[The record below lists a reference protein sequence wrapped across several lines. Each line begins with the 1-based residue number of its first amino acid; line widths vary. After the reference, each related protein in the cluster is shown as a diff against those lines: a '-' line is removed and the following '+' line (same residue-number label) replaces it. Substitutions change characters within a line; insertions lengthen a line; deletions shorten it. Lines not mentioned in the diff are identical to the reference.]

1 MSKTLR
7 TVILIFAAVF
17 AVWTLAQAQDD
28 NTAGNAGNAA
38 RGRAAFNLY
47 CSSCHGKTARG
58 DGPVAATLKVAPG
71 DLTRLA
77 SRHGGKY
84 PADWVYARIDGR
96 EPVVA
101 HGTSDM
107 PVWGLSFQDPGKV
120 DNQEGMVQNRIR
132 DLVAY
137 LASVQDTTGAK

>member
-7 TVILIFAAVF
+7 ILVLILTAVL
-17 AVWTLAQAQDD
+17 AVWTLAQAQS
-28 NTAGNAGNAA
+28 GNDTTGNAA

-47 CSSCHGKTARG
+47 CSSCHGKTAQG
-58 DGPVAATLKVAPG
+58 DGPVAATLKVAPA
-71 DLTRLA
+71 DLTRLTGK
-77 SRHGGKY
+77 HGGKF

-101 HGTSDM
+101 HGPSDM
-107 PVWGLSFQDPGKV
+107 PVWGLSFQDPGRV
-120 DNQEGMVQNRIR
+120 DNQETQVENRIR

-137 LASVQDTTGAK
+137 LATLQDKTGAR

>member
-1 MSKTLR
+1 MNKTLR
-7 TVILIFAAVF
+7 VVILILAAVF

-28 NTAGNAGNAA
+28 PVGNAA

-47 CSSCHGKTARG
+47 CSSCHGKTAQG
-58 DGPVAATLKVAPG
+58 DGPVASTLRVAPG

-77 SRHGGKY
+77 SKHGGKF

-101 HGTSDM
+101 HGPSDM
-107 PVWGLSFQDPGKV
+107 PVWGMSFQDPGKV
-120 DNQEGMVQNRIR
+120 ENQETMVEHRIR
-132 DLVAY
+132 DLVTY
-137 LASVQDTTGAK
+137 IASLQDKTGAR

>member
-7 TVILIFAAVF
+7 IAILILIAVL

-28 NTAGNAGNAA
+28 NMGNAA

-47 CSSCHGKTARG
+47 CSSCHGKTAKG
-58 DGPVAATLKVAPG
+58 DGPVASTLKVAPA

-77 SRHGGKY
+77 SKHGGKY

-101 HGTSDM
+101 HGPSDM
-107 PVWGLSFQDPGKV
+107 PVWGLSFQDPGRV
-120 DNQEGMVQNRIR
+120 DNQEGMVQNRIQ

-137 LASVQDTTGAK
+137 LATLQDTTGAR

>member
-7 TVILIFAAVF
+7 TLILILIAVLAA
-17 AVWTLAQAQDD
+17 WTLAQAQAGDD
-28 NTAGNAGNAA
+28 NPGNAA

-47 CSSCHGKTARG
+47 CSSCHGKTAQG
-58 DGPVAATLKVAPG
+58 DGPVASTLKVAPG

-77 SRHGGKY
+77 SKHGGKF

-101 HGTSDM
+101 HGPSEM
-107 PVWGLSFQDPGKV
+107 PVWGMSFQDPGKV
-120 DNQEGMVQNRIR
+120 ENQESMVESRLR

-137 LASVQDTTGAK
+137 LATLQDKTGGR

>member
-1 MSKTLR
+1 MSKKLR
-7 TVILIFAAVF
+7 IIILILIAVL
-17 AVWTLAQAQDD
+17 AVWTLAQAQAEDD
-28 NTAGNAGNAA
+28 TGNAA

-47 CSSCHGKTARG
+47 CSSCHGKTAKG
-58 DGPVAATLKVAPG
+58 NGPVAATLKVAPG

-77 SRHGGKY
+77 SSHGGKF

-101 HGTSDM
+101 HGPSDM

-120 DNQEGMVQNRIR
+120 ENQEAMVEHRIR
-132 DLVAY
+132 DLVTY
-137 LASVQDTTGAK
+137 LATLQETGAR

>member
-7 TVILIFAAVF
+7 ILILILTSVF
-17 AVWTLAQAQDD
+17 AVWTLAQAQSEDA
-28 NTAGNAGNAA
+28 NGNAA

-47 CSSCHGKTARG
+47 CSSCHGKTAQG
-58 DGPVAATLKVAPG
+58 DGPVASTLKVAPA

-77 SRHGGKY
+77 SKHDGKF

-101 HGTSDM
+101 HGPSEM

-120 DNQEGMVQNRIR
+120 DNQEAMVEHRLR

-137 LASVQDTTGAK
+137 LATLQEKTGAR

>member
-7 TVILIFAAVF
+7 ITLLILAAVF

-28 NTAGNAGNAA
+28 PAGTTGNAA
-38 RGRAAFNLY
+38 RGRAAFSLY
-47 CSSCHGKTARG
+47 CSSCHGKTAKG
-58 DGPVAATLKVAPG
+58 DGPVAPTLRVEPG

-77 SRHGGKY
+77 SKHGGKY

-101 HGTSDM
+101 HGPSDM

-120 DNQEGMVQNRIR
+120 ENQESMVEHRIR

-137 LASVQDTTGAK
+137 LATLQDNTGAR